1 MKKNLIL
8 FVVFVVVGIA
18 AWLVYRKN
26 HTSTIADQPLSAFAI
41 EDTASINKVVI
52 VDMNGQRATLERKS
66 GDKLWT
72 LNNKYLA
79 RKDATDLLLK
89 TFSQIR
95 VRGNVADK
103 MRDNAMKLLSTSG
116 KKVEIYTGGDEP
128 AKIYY
133 VGTSTEDHTGTI
145 MLLEI
150 PGIGRSQEPYIT
162 HMEGFTGFLTTR
174 FFTCENEWRYTG
186 IFEYPDL
193 EFKRVQMIN
202 HNNPNYSFE
211 VQFNG
216 GNDIKLLGG
225 YLPSSGEFSITQPSF
240 DTLAV
245 KDFLLLF
252 KKAHVESFNTLLRP
266 EAADSM
272 RAIPPAFTIRVF
284 ENSGM
289 DNKIDLYLKRS
300 PTINYDENGNPVPW
314 DVDYFYA
321 RTMSD
326 EFAMAQMY
334 TFQPMVK
341 PIEFYLSKN

>member
-1 MKKNLIL
+1 MKKNLVL
-8 FVVFVVVGIA
+8 FIVFVAVGIA
-18 AWLVYRKN
+18 AWIIYRKN
-26 HTSTIADQPLSAFAI
+26 NTSTIANEPLSDFAI
-41 EDTASINKVVI
+41 VDTASVNKIIITEMSGARAVV
-52 VDMNGQRATLERKS
+52 ERKP
-66 GDKLWT
+66 GDRLWT
-72 LNNKYLA
+72 LNNKYFA

-89 TFSQIR
+89 TFNQIR
-95 VRGNVADK
+95 VRGNVSDK
-103 MRDNAMKLLSTSG
+103 MRDNMMKLLVTSG
-116 KKVEIYTGGDEP
+116 KKVEIYTGSDEP

-133 VGTSTEDHTGTI
+133 VGTATEDHTGTI

-150 PGIGRSQEPYIT
+150 PGIGRSEEPYIT
-162 HMEGFTGFLTTR
+162 HLEGFTGFLTPR
-174 FFTCENEWRYTG
+174 FFTSENEWRYTG

-193 EFKRVQMIN
+193 EFNKVQMIN

-216 GNDIKLLGG
+216 GNDIALSAG
-225 YLPSSGEFSITQPSF
+225 YQPSTGTFSIAYPRF

-284 ENSGM
+284 EKSGKE
-289 DNKIDLYLKRS
+289 NKIDLYLKRS
-300 PTINYDENGNPVPW
+300 PTTNYDENGNPVPW